1 MRGLITQALILC
13 ALLGASLAAQ
23 AAFITDK
30 LEVEVYS
37 QRFNQGTVLKKLA
50 GGSSVEVLMADGQYS
65 RIRTSDNITGWIET
79 RYLSN
84 EKPLQLQYLE
94 LLAKNHTLE
103 ADLKAAQEQLAAAAA
118 TPPANPDN
126 GLSDEEIADL
136 QQRAKD
142 AGWMRVELK
151 KARDRVAQLEA
162 DMKGKS
168 QSSADSQ
175 QELSKLRS
183 ANKELEERLAAA
195 LLINKQQEP
204 DTGKAD
210 ATEPAATEAIKT
222 ATAAS
227 PADQHWSVNIEWF
240 FGSLLVTL
248 IVGIIAGMTWLDN
261 RIRQRHGGFRIY

>member
-65 RIRTSDNITGWIET
+65 RIRTSDNITG
-79 RYLSN
+79 